1 MNKKYLILGGV
12 LIAVAGIGY
21 LLYKKF
27 VTDKVTKMATEVDQD
42 IAQAEDMLPSME
54 SMTSAIKP
62 SSTTNSFGDM
72 VVAYSP
78 SGEPLTNTQLLIQYA
93 NMGTITNR

>member
-27 VTDKVTKMATEVDQD
+27 VVDVNQEKLASEVEQ
-42 IAQAEDMLPSME
+42 QQQPESMLPSME

-78 SGEPLTNTQLLIQYA
+78 SGEPLTNTQLLMQYA

>member
-12 LIAVAGIGY
+12 LIAVGGIGY

-27 VTDKVTKMATEVDQD
+27 VIDVNKEKMATELEQQ
-42 IAQAEDMLPSME
+42 QAEAMAQSMAE
-54 SMTSAIKP
+54 NMGAM
-62 SSTTNSFGDM
+62 TTNPIKDVVPSINTFGDP

-78 SGEPLTNTQLLIQYA
+78 SGQPLTNSQLLAQF
-93 NMGTITNR
+93 GTK

>member
-42 IAQAEDMLPSME
+42 IAQAEAMAMAQAE
-54 SMTSAIKP
+54 SMLSPTKP
-62 SSTTNSFGDM
+62 DM
-72 VVAYSP
+72 VVTSSSGSPVVAYTP
-78 SGEPLTNTQLLIQYA
+78 SGEPLTNAELLQQYM
-93 NMGTITNR
+93 NK

>member
-12 LIAVAGIGY
+12 LIAVAGVGY

-42 IAQAEDMLPSME
+42 IAQAEAMLPSME

-78 SGEPLTNTQLLIQYA
+78 SGEPLTNTQLLMQYA

>member
-12 LIAVAGIGY
+12 LIAVAGVGY

-42 IAQAEDMLPSME
+42 IAQDEAMLPSME

-78 SGEPLTNTQLLIQYA
+78 SGEPLTNTQLLMQYA